1 VKLQQRDDL
10 SKKKI
15 NLKKTG
21 KNLRKK
27 CTERKG
33 LIIFFSNRTINAEKT
48 QTQTCVAKGQG
59 GDPRHCSNWKGIIA
73 DSGERFAYAGRRP
86 NHHRRLLIYL
96 PEVLGTRYKTIS
108 LTLARNDKYFFLSIF
123 FWWSFFTFFLYHFR
137 FFLCS
142 ILFKFL
148 ADLVV
153 WSFVLRRFCT
163 ETKDARRLRVSRGID
178 RKDRAWEHP
187 RRTRRIVSLLI
198 CLDIGL
204 RIEKA
209 RQWVGNGWRY

>member
-1 VKLQQRDDL
+1 M
-10 SKKKI
+10 

-21 KNLRKK
+21 KNHRKK

-33 LIIFFSNRTINAEKT
+33 LIIFFQIGRLMQKKRRHKHVWPKDRAATLGIVRIEKESSRTRASDLHT
-48 QTQTCVAKGQG
+48 QDEGQTTT
-59 GDPRHCSNWKGIIA
+59 A
-73 DSGERFAYAGRRP
+73 DS
-86 NHHRRLLIYL
+86 
-96 PEVLGTRYKTIS
+96 
-108 LTLARNDKYFFLSIF
+108 LSICLRSLGPGIKRSRSHSHGMINTF
-123 FWWSFFTFFLYHFR
+123 FFRFFFFDEVFSLFLYHFR

-153 WSFVLRRFCT
+153 WSFVLRRFCP